1 MVNPM
6 MFTALGLFHTS
17 HRRAYNSVDVKVP
30 YTLLSCTASLEY
42 FGCFWHCVVNC
53 LSCYWAYV
61 TLVLHVSSQQ
71 SIFSPWPDRIAQY
84 SLIGYLASKRKH
96 RFLTSITAFL
106 GCEDYLDPLWCKKPW
121 KSSHHITRLVKR
133 FMKNWKE
140 VATNRA
146 FNDNRGQWTITNLG
160 CGGSKILWESIG
172 RPFDESVLLWH
183 LATEFCYFDRGGGDS
198 RYDHDTS
205 TYFMISDCKQSR
217 VISNYM
223 AYLLF
228 VNPEMLMTGARP
240 SLFRNAYKRLRAMLL
255 DDHYSRENLHVIP
268 QDDGGKEANKIIQKL
283 KGGAKVSLDSNEK
296 KGGAEGRGVVEDA
309 WELSE
314 ELMKLCNDDN
324 DKMWKVIFGVWVEM
338 LCFSASRCRGYLHA
352 KSLGKGGEY
361 LSYIWLLMWRMGME
375 TLADKMQRVPEMP
388 KQEDDSASGAGA
400 EINDTYILLTLFTG
414 PHTIVLGRAMRGG
427 APCITSC
434 VEWSDRSEGPV

>member
-1 MVNPM
+1 
-6 MFTALGLFHTS
+6 
-17 HRRAYNSVDVKVP
+17 
-30 YTLLSCTASLEY
+30 
-42 FGCFWHCVVNC
+42 
-53 LSCYWAYV
+53 
-61 TLVLHVSSQQ
+61 
-71 SIFSPWPDRIAQY
+71 
-84 SLIGYLASKRKH
+84 LASKRKH

-140 VATNRA
+140 VATNGA

-296 KGGAEGRGVVEDA
+296 KGSAEGRGVVEDA

-388 KQEDDSASGAGA
+388 KQEDDSASGGGA
-400 EINDTYILLTLFTG
+400 EINDT
-414 PHTIVLGRAMRGG
+414 A
-427 APCITSC
+427 SC
-434 VEWSDRSEGPV
+434 